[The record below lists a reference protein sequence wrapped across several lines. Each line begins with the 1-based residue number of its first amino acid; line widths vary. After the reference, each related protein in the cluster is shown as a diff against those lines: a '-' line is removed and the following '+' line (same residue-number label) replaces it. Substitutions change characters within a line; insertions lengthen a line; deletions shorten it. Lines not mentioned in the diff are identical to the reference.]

1 MFFKL
6 FGAMI
11 AIAAGVML
19 YFFPVKI
26 ALANYYHLSTG
37 LVMVSLAILALILI
51 YSAATVRRKKRQI
64 RRLVKTASSLGDFFA
79 FYKKDDLYKTTYC
92 FHGRDKKNFGGA
104 LLDEIGGP
112 KLFRKYE
119 FFPVKF
125 SFNLHV
131 KIPIIEFNVMVAVE
145 NFIVVFDNCGSEEAI
160 KKLPI
165 RYNSEQ
171 AARNSIEKV
180 LKKALEAAARE
191 VLTAREL
198 GVNKIEGDL
207 QDICEDFRQDVGGI
221 FPDKANQ
228 LLAED
233 TAKELYF
240 YRGDEFRLAVDFL
253 PTLSRTDN
261 KIVKE

>member
-6 FGAMI
+6 LGAMI

-19 YFFPVKI
+19 YFFPFKI

-37 LVMVSLAILALILI
+37 LVMVCLAILALILI

-64 RRLVKTASSLGDFFA
+64 SRLVKATSSLGDFFV

-92 FHGRDKKNFGGA
+92 FHGRDEKNVSGA
-104 LLDEIGGP
+104 LLAEISGAE
-112 KLFRKYE
+112 LFRKYE
-119 FFPVKF
+119 FYPVKI
-125 SFNLHV
+125 SLNLQV
-131 KIPIIEFNVMVAVE
+131 KIPIIEFNVTLAVE
-145 NFIVVFDNCGSEEAI
+145 NFIVVFDNSRSEEAI

-171 AARNSIEKV
+171 AARDSIEKV
-180 LKKALEAAARE
+180 LKRALEAAGNEAM
-191 VLTAREL
+191 TARGW
-198 GVNKIEGDL
+198 GVNKIEGAV

-233 TAKELYF
+233 KAKELYF